1 MEEPGG
7 PREGCAAQSS
17 FFAMEFAARRRYSAT
32 MKFVSML
39 LLALVFAG
47 CSTSAPQPPRAIPA
61 AEKLPDKRVTVD
73 PALNGVIRVK
83 EVRDMPAAQGYLKF
97 QVDVENSGAS
107 AKTIIYNVDWLDK
120 DGVSLGI
127 VMDAPPCTLF
137 AHETVPLSMTA
148 PVPTAR
154 DFHLTFLPRV
164 K

>member
-1 MEEPGG
+1 
-7 PREGCAAQSS
+7 
-17 FFAMEFAARRRYSAT
+17 
-32 MKFVSML
+32 MKFAC
-39 LLALVFAG
+39 LLALALAFAG
-47 CSTSAPQPPRAIPA
+47 CSSSAPQPPKAVPA
-61 AEKLPDKRVTVD
+61 AEKRPDKRVTVD

-83 EVRDMPAAQGYLKF
+83 EVRDMPATQGYLKF
-97 QVDVENSGAS
+97 QVDVENPGSS
-107 AKTIIYNVDWLDK
+107 AKTIIYKVDWLDK

-137 AHETVPLSMTA
+137 AHETVPLSITA